1 MAANDYPD
9 VHPEARAAWRSWLAE
24 HHASSRGVWLVSWKK
39 HTGKP
44 AVGYEAAVEEA
55 ICFGWVDSLPRKLDA
70 DRSKLLFTPRKP
82 ASGWSRPNKERVA
95 RMERAK
101 QIEPAGRAVIDA
113 ARRDGSW
120 SKLDAIENLEVPA
133 DLAAAFDAN
142 PPAAERWEAFPR
154 SVKRGILEWIAQAKR
169 PATRQKR
176 VRETAERAAR
186 NERANQWRKD
196 PLT

>member
-1 MAANDYPD
+1 MAAEDYRD
-9 VHPEARAAWRSWLAE
+9 VHPETRAAWRSWLAE
-24 HHASSRGVWLVSWKK
+24 NHATSRGVWLVSWKK

-44 AVGYEAAVEEA
+44 AVGYDAAVEEA

-95 RMERAK
+95 RMEQAG

-113 ARRDGSW
+113 AKRDGSW
-120 SKLDAIENLEVPA
+120 SKLDAVEDLEVPA
-133 DLAAAFDAN
+133 DLAAAFEQM
-142 PPAAERWEAFPR
+142 PPAADHWEAFPR

-169 PATRQKR
+169 PATRDNR

-186 NERANQWRKD
+186 NERANQWR
-196 PLT
+196 